1 MKEES
6 LLEILDARFE
16 FVCRNNRLPLLIEGS
31 EGLGKVLL
39 TFQHEDEDGD
49 MIEVNKLVSSLLR
62 DNPIFSRDCIRI
74 NVEGSIA
81 LIDFC
86 QNALDQVTESS
97 SYLIETRINGT
108 RATDLTIIEA
118 VSSY

>member
-62 DNPIFSRDCIRI
+62 DNPIFSRDCI

-86 QNALDQVTESS
+86 QNALDQITESS
-97 SYLIETRINGT
+97 LSLIETVFNGT
-108 RATDLTIIEA
+108 RATDLIIVEA